1 MTRQSFVRTTLVSAC
16 IMFAV
21 GVSAATEVMNAE
33 FRTLASCLQGIKKGS
48 GQTLKIVTD
57 TPSEVSGF
65 LADGQGFACERTE
78 SGTKGTYFRGWYMV
92 K

>member
-1 MTRQSFVRTTLVSAC
+1 
-16 IMFAV
+16 MFAV

-48 GQTLKIVTD
+48 GQALKIVTD

-65 LADGQGFACERTE
+65 LANGQGFACERTE